1 MDLNRLAARL
11 EAFAQERDWE
21 QFHTPKNLA
30 IALSVEAGELLELF
44 QWLTPEGSFAVADP
58 PTDAVRVQQELADVF
73 LYLVRLAA
81 VLGIDLEAA
90 VEAKLQ
96 INAEKYPVALAHGN
110 ASKSSRRADGEA
122 SDGQVPG

>member
-11 EAFAQERDWE
+11 QAFAQERDWE

-44 QWLTPEGSFAVADP
+44 QWLTPSDSFAVADP
-58 PTDAVRVQQELADVF
+58 SADAVRVQEELADVF
-73 LYLVRLAA
+73 IYLVRLAG

-96 INAEKYPVALAHGN
+96 VNAQKYPIDLARGN
-110 ASKSSRRADGEA
+110 ATKASRRRT
-122 SDGQVPG
+122 S

>member
-44 QWLTPEGSFAVADP
+44 QWLTPEGSFAVADA

-96 INAEKYPVALAHGN
+96 VNAEKYPVALAHGN